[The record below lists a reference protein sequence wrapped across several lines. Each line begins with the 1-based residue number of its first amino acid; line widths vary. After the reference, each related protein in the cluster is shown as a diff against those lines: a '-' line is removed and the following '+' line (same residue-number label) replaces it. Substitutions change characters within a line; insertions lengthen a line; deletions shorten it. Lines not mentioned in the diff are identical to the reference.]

1 MSRAPI
7 STDTPWLS
15 TRCLNKSR
23 GINFL
28 LLLSQAL
35 TPPVGRHRIILSKTQ
50 FLANR
55 PAPFTKS
62 IFYLEKEV
70 RTLQLLVDLSCISL
84 L

>member
-28 LLLSQAL
+28 LLLSRAL